1 MDRSVRRGL
10 LAAATV
16 TTTTAAMLL
25 AGVTSA
31 GAAPAPADL
40 GDPGFVMHVPLG
52 ANLSFPTGQQLGTP
66 QKTSQ
71 NPEFPPNSETDGAQQ
86 EGGASDNALSLAGVP
101 IVTATPVAGSPG
113 LTKSFQGINGFQERF
128 ANNGNQFSFEPPD
141 QGLCAGNGLV
151 FEGVND
157 AVRVY
162 NPNGSAASPVTDMNT
177 FFGYP
182 PVIDRTKNPPRF
194 GPEPT
199 DPTCLFDAGT
209 QRWFVTILTLEVNA
223 RTGALT
229 GKDHIDIAVSKTANP
244 LNGFAIYRLPVQDD
258 GSQGTPSHNGC
269 PCIGDYPH
277 IATDANGFYVT
288 TNEYPFSNA
297 PGIFG
302 NNFNGAQ
309 IYAFDKAA
317 MAARRASVTVVQ
329 FSHTQLHQNGH
340 VVPGFTLAP
349 AQVPGAA
356 YNTANG
362 GTQYFLDSVA
372 GEEAQPG
379 GFTGQAA
386 SVGVYQLTNTQSL
399 RNANPNLTLSG
410 ALRPSEQYVQP
421 PLARQKA
428 GNTPLANLCT
438 VIDCFGFGP
447 AQETEGPIA
456 TNDTRML
463 QVYWAHG
470 MLYGALDT
478 GVQVGGQLHA
488 GIAWFLV
495 NPGASPDVSNVAH
508 QGYIGVAGQDVMFP
522 AVAALSNGNGAMAF
536 SLSGPLYYP
545 TAAYA
550 LLTPTGVTGSVHVA
564 AAGVGPQDGFTE
576 YEPAVPGVGS
586 SAPRPRWGDYG
597 AAVPVGSS
605 IWLAS
610 EYIGQTC
617 GFAEFQRDPT
627 CGQTR
632 GLNLNWATRISAV
645 TP

>member
-16 TTTTAAMLL
+16 TATTAAMLL
-25 AGVTSA
+25 GVVTTA
-31 GAAPAPADL
+31 GAAPSTSDL
-40 GDPGFVMHVPLG
+40 GDPGFQTSVALG
-52 ANLSFPTGQQLGTP
+52 ANMSFPTGQKVGADTSI
-66 QKTSQ
+66 QKHELL
-71 NPEFPPNSETDGAQQ
+71 PGDKETDGAQQ
-86 EGGASDNALSLAGVP
+86 EGASDNALSATGVP
-101 IVTATPVAGSPG
+101 VVTATPVAGNPG
-113 LTKSFQGINGFQERF
+113 LTQSFSGLNGFEERF
-128 ANNGNQFSFEPPD
+128 ANNGNQFSVEPPD
-141 QGLCAGNGLV
+141 QGLCVGNGFVL
-151 FEGVND
+151 EAVND
-157 AVRVY
+157 VLQVY
-162 NPNGSAASPVTDMNT
+162 RPNGSAASAVTDLNT
-177 FFGYP
+177 FYGYAAT
-182 PVIDRTKNPPRF
+182 IDRTKNPPRF

-209 QRWFVTILTLEVNA
+209 QRWFVTVLTLEVSPK
-223 RTGALT
+223 TGALT
-229 GKDHIDIAVSKTANP
+229 GKNHSDIAVSRTANP

-258 GSQGTPSHNGC
+258 GTQGTPSHSGC

-297 PGIFG
+297 PGVFG

-317 MAARRASVTVVQ
+317 MAARRASVTVIQ

-349 AQVPGAA
+349 AQVPGSA
-356 YNTANG
+356 YNTANN
-362 GTQYFLDSVA
+362 GTQYFLDSVG

-399 RNANPNLTLSG
+399 HNATPHLTLSG

-421 PLARQKA
+421 PLARQKF
-428 GNTPLANLCT
+428 GNTPLANFCT
-438 VIDCFGFGP
+438 QEDCFGFGP
-447 AQETEGPIA
+447 AHETEGPIA

-463 QVYWAHG
+463 QVYWSHG

-478 GVQVGGQLHA
+478 GVQVGGQLHG
-488 GIAWFLV
+488 GIAWFIV

-508 QGYIGVAGQDVMFP
+508 QGYIGVAGQDVYFP
-522 AVAALSNGNGAMAF
+522 AVAALSNGSGAMGF
-536 SLSGPLYYP
+536 SLSGPNSYP

-550 LLTPTGVTGSVHVA
+550 LVTPTGVTGSVHVA

-576 YEPAVPGVGS
+576 YVPAVPGVGS

-605 IWLAS
+605 IWMAS

-617 GFAEFQRDPT
+617 GFVQFQHDPT

-632 GLNLNWATRISAV
+632 APLINWDTRISAV